1 MRDRGQ
7 GSQALRRAGTWAAV
21 GGVLAA
27 GAIMA
32 VAMMLDYLGETAA
45 AEEIENVV
53 RQLLA
58 DGSIPSLDTRSG
70 ITTSQT
76 GDMVVERL
84 RGD

>member
-1 MRDRGQ
+1 
-7 GSQALRRAGTWAAV
+7 
-21 GGVLAA
+21 
-27 GAIMA
+27 MA
-32 VAMMLDYLGETAA
+32 VSMMLDYLGETAA

-53 RQLLA
+53 KQLLA

-84 RGD
+84 RGE